1 MISLREVGERGLWRR
16 VVSFDEALLLL
27 VRRWESPAVTRG
39 MRALTHLG
47 DTSTWVVIGLLL
59 GTAGGNGPR
68 YEALLGLGAG
78 LAALTSHFLKR
89 ACCRP
94 RPTAGPWVRL
104 NRGPA
109 TGCAER
115 PKESARRLQTDPGP
129 TAGVDRID
137 RMGGFAALIEIP
149 DAFSFPSGHTAAAFA
164 IAVALAGEGHGLGP
178 LTLSLAGGIGLSRVY
193 LGAHYP
199 LDVAAGVGL
208 GALCGLAARL
218 LIALV

>member
-1 MISLREVGERGLWRR
+1 VIPSRAEGTADENGLWRR
-16 VVSFDEALLLL
+16 VVSLDETLLLL
-27 VRRWESPAVTRG
+27 VRRSESRALTRA
-39 MRALTHLG
+39 MCALTHLG

-59 GTAGGNGPR
+59 GAAGGRGPR

-78 LAALTSHFLKR
+78 LAALASHFLKR

-94 RPTAGPWVRL
+94 RPTAGGD
-104 NRGPA
+104 RGE
-109 TGCAER
+109 GR
-115 PKESARRLQTDPGP
+115 QDH
-129 TAGVDRID
+129 
-137 RMGGFAALIEIP
+137 RMSGFAALIEIP

-178 LTLSLAGGIGLSRVY
+178 LTLSLASGIGLSRVY

-208 GALCGLAARL
+208 GALSGLAARF
-218 LIALV
+218 LITIVIGIAFPGLV

>member
-1 MISLREVGERGLWRR
+1 MISLRPESTAGENGLWRR

-27 VRRWESPAVTRG
+27 VRRLESTALTRL

-47 DTSTWVVIGLLL
+47 DTSAWVVIGLLL
-59 GTAGGNGPR
+59 GAAGGQGPR

-78 LAALTSHFLKR
+78 LAALLSHFLKR
-89 ACCRP
+89 SCCRP
-94 RPTAGPWVRL
+94 RP
-104 NRGPA
+104 N
-109 TGCAER
+109 
-115 PKESARRLQTDPGP
+115 S
-129 TAGVDRID
+129 
-137 RMGGFAALIEIP
+137 RMVGFAALIEIP

-164 IAVALAGEGHGLGP
+164 IAVALAGEGHGLGA
-178 LTLSLAGGIGLSRVY
+178 LTLSLASGIGLSRVY

-218 LIALV
+218 LLGIVFPALV

>member
-1 MISLREVGERGLWRR
+1 VLSL
-16 VVSFDEALLLL
+16 DQALLLSM
-27 VRRWESPAVTRG
+27 RRFESTTMTRL
-39 MRALTHLG
+39 MRAFTHLG
-47 DTSTWVVIGLLL
+47 DTSSWVAVGLLL
-59 GTAGGNGPR
+59 GAAGGKGPR

-78 LAALTSHFLKR
+78 LAALVCHFLKR

-94 RPTAGPWVRL
+94 RPTAG
-104 NRGPA
+104 
-109 TGCAER
+109 
-115 PKESARRLQTDPGP
+115 
-129 TAGVDRID
+129 ID

-178 LTLSLAGGIGLSRVY
+178 LTLSLASGIGLSRIY

-218 LIALV
+218 LLGIAFPGLV